1 MAGMSM
7 SLRVV
12 VPPHP
17 LIGHW
22 LTVLRDR
29 DTPPALFA
37 TGMAE
42 LGRWLTYEAV
52 RDWIPHRR
60 VPVETP
66 LAPSEGTVV
75 DASVP
80 ILAVPILRAGLGLWE
95 GGRTVLPTAR
105 VAHVGLARDDSTA
118 QAHWYL
124 DMLPASL
131 PAQCGVLVFEP
142 MIATGGTLLQ
152 VLERLEA
159 KGVSGQRLRVISAL
173 AASPGLKALGER
185 FADLTLYT
193 ACIDPDLN
201 GGGWIVPGL
210 GDAGDRLFGGGP
222 RDQAS
227 SPPVASM
234 AQD

>member
-37 TGMAE
+37 TAMTE

-52 RDWIPHRR
+52 RDWIPLRR

-66 LAPSEGTVV
+66 LAPTEGTVV
-75 DASVP
+75 DAAVP

-95 GGRTVLPTAR
+95 GGRSVLPTAR
-105 VAHVGLARDDSTA
+105 VAHVGLARDETSA
-118 QAHWYL
+118 RAAWYL
-124 DMLPASL
+124 DRLPREV
-131 PAQCGVLVFEP
+131 PAQCGVLVFDP
-142 MIATGGTLLQ
+142 MIATAGTLLQ

-159 KGVSGQRLRVISAL
+159 RGVSGPRLRVISAL

-193 ACIDPDLN
+193 ACIDPELDADCR
-201 GGGWIVPGL
+201 IVPGL
-210 GDAGDRLFGGGP
+210 GDAGDRLYGTEPAG
-222 RDQAS
+222 D
-227 SPPVASM
+227 
-234 AQD
+234 